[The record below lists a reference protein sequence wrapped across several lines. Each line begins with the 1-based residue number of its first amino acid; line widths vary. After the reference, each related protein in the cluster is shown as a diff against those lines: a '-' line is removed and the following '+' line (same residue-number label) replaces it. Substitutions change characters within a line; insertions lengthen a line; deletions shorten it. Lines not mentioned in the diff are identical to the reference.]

1 MTQPMQTE
9 DTIVEEM
16 RVIVVPT
23 DNTGSGHGNGA
34 GGLNLGAVTTA
45 LDAQLNA
52 LGSMVGAVRYFTELL
67 DNAAEYR
74 SLLDKLAT
82 DIDKLSKIKP
92 VLSP

>member
-9 DTIVEEM
+9 DTIIEEK

-34 GGLNLGAVTTA
+34 GAIFQAGVTAALN
-45 LDAQLNA
+45 AQVDA

-74 SLLDKLAT
+74 GI
-82 DIDKLSKIKP
+82 IDKLTADVTKLGKIKP